1 MVKSEN
7 GLSLDSPFFCHQT
20 YFQIIIILLFS
31 LNIRNYKIMKKL
43 FYLGIVGLVLF
54 EILNVYFIMPMPGS
68 QRMRSIDVAYFL
80 NTYRWIFRGFF
91 GSLTLIGI
99 YPMFQFK
106 RWIAIVGCLLVG
118 IITYVTNYV
127 MAADTMFY
135 QPETLSLKDI
145 KENKVKTDKVVL
157 GININGESKAYPI
170 SMLVYHHQV
179 RDVLGGKSI
188 MVTYCSVCR
197 TGRVFEPIVNGKLE
211 SFRLVGM
218 DHFNAMFEDET
229 TKSWWRQANG
239 EAITG
244 KLKGTKLPE
253 LEAQQTSLA
262 TWLKLYPDSKIMQ
275 VDEKFKE
282 NYDSTAKYE
291 SGKSK
296 KELTGTDSL
305 SWKPKSWVVGV
316 ESGKESIAIDW
327 NRFKKERVV
336 NFQLDKKPLVLVLGN
351 DNKSFFGFERP
362 NTQTIFAIKRDT
374 MLAQNLKYNL
384 KGIEINS
391 KQKLKKINAYQ
402 EFWHS
407 WQTFH
412 PQTSRY

>member
-1 MVKSEN
+1 
-7 GLSLDSPFFCHQT
+7 
-20 YFQIIIILLFS
+20 
-31 LNIRNYKIMKKL
+31 MKKL
-43 FYLGIVGLVLF
+43 FYIGIIGLILF

-68 QRMRSIDVAYFL
+68 QRIKSIDIAYFF
-80 NTYRWIFRGFF
+80 NSYRWIFRGFF
-91 GSLTLIGI
+91 GFLTIIGI

-106 RWIAIVGCLLVG
+106 RWIVIVGCLLVV
-118 IITYVTNYV
+118 IVAYATNYE

-135 QPETLSLKDI
+135 QPETLSLKEA
-145 KENKVKTDKVVL
+145 KNNKIKTDRVVL
-157 GININGESKAYPI
+157 GVTINGESKAYPI
-170 SMLVYHHQV
+170 SILVYHHQV
-179 RDVLGGKSI
+179 RDVLGGKPI

-211 SFRLVGM
+211 NFRLVGM

-253 LEAQQTSLA
+253 LESQQTSLA

-275 VDEKFKE
+275 GDFKFKE

-305 SWKPKSWVVGV
+305 SWKRKSWIVGI

-327 NRFKKERVV
+327 NRLKKERII
-336 NFQLDKKPLVLVLGN
+336 NFQMDKKPLVLALAS
-351 DNKSFFGFERP
+351 DDKSFFAFERP
-362 NTQTIFAIKRDT
+362 NIQTKFSLKNDT
-374 MLAQNLKYNL
+374 LFTEKQKYDL
-384 KGIEINS
+384 KGIEVNS
-391 KQKLKKINAYQ
+391 KQQLEKINAYQ

-407 WQTFH
+407 WETFH
-412 PQTSRY
+412 PETKRY